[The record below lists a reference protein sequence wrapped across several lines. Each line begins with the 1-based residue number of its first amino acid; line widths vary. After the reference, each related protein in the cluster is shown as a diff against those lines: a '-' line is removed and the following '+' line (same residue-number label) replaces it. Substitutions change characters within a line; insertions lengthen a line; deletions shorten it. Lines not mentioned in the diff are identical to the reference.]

1 MKKLFAL
8 LLAAVMVLG
17 LVACGPSGNDQTEPP
32 KNNDN
37 QTQAPGKGTE
47 PPKTD
52 APEGKKYDGV
62 TLNYWSTWSAGEP
75 QATVI
80 EQAAAAFEAETGAHI
95 NIEWKGRDISTLL
108 SASLEAGD
116 AIDIF
121 EDDYNRIG
129 NVYKDYTAD
138 LTDMAAAA
146 DYASHSYPIFAA
158 QSIAWAGYLNSITEQ
173 PQIGG
178 IFYNRDAFEQA
189 SITDLPTTWAE
200 FLDICQKL
208 KDAGIA
214 PLAQDSAYCN
224 FTFYNQLV
232 RHLGEDGI
240 AALRDNGHWA
250 ENEDAVAAAQEL
262 IDLIN
267 AGYLVDG
274 APDEYPAS
282 QNKVGTGEAA
292 MVVCAN
298 YATAEVDSVMG
309 DTNWGLINYPAV
321 EGGADPNSVYIGATG
336 LAIASYSENK
346 QAAFDFCMY
355 LVTGEWDQKMA
366 DTAKQIPADPSNTC
380 SYLPTAVDTLKNADA
395 TFGWCTSLNTH
406 AAWGTMKTLFVE
418 LFEGKYATGADFCAA
433 IDDLY

>member
-292 MVVCAN
+292 
-298 YATAEVDSVMG
+298 
-309 DTNWGLINYPAV
+309 
-321 EGGADPNSVYIGATG
+321 
-336 LAIASYSENK
+336 
-346 QAAFDFCMY
+346 
-355 LVTGEWDQKMA
+355 
-366 DTAKQIPADPSNTC
+366 
-380 SYLPTAVDTLKNADA
+380 
-395 TFGWCTSLNTH
+395 
-406 AAWGTMKTLFVE
+406 
-418 LFEGKYATGADFCAA
+418 
-433 IDDLY
+433 